1 MLPANRNTRTTT
13 GRLQYILGRVRKDDR
28 GALKGA
34 TKLRTEAADPFS
46 GLTSDEAARRLKKHG
61 PNRLVRG
68 ARGAAILTFIRTAAD
83 PMAVM
88 LAVAGAV
95 YYALGQRT
103 DAYVLFA
110 AIVPVL
116 AVDVI
121 LEARSRSALKKL
133 AGVVAPRARV
143 VRDGVQIEIPTA
155 DLVPG
160 DLLLLKEG
168 DIVHAD
174 AVVRSSSNLALDE
187 SQLTG
192 EAEPVS
198 KRPWEMP
205 AATADAPQ
213 PSRVY
218 AGSRVL
224 EGHGFAE
231 VTATGE
237 RTRYGHLARLV
248 AEVGPRP
255 TPLERKTA
263 RMVRLMVGAAIS
275 VSTLLFVLR
284 MLGGAT
290 VGNAFLY
297 AVSLAM
303 SAVGEEFLLVL
314 TMFLSIGAYRL
325 GRHGVLV
332 RRLASVETLGSTT
345 VICLDKTGTL
355 TAGEFML
362 EEHLPLGAQMSDDA
376 LLEAAALACEPGAA
390 DTMER
395 KILAHCTEHGIDVD
409 ALHSRWRLVHDY
421 AFDPVGKHMSHVW
434 GSAQGAAAGAQ
445 RIVAKGALEGI
456 IEHCELTPADFA
468 RAESANADMAGRGM
482 RVLAVAGRDA
492 PAGGFTGARASD
504 ERGFRLF
511 GLLGFRDPL
520 RAAVPDAVAQCQR
533 AGVELKLITGDHAL
547 TAHAIADAAGIVH
560 SDDGIVTGA
569 QLDSVDKPAF
579 DRLVRRCAIFARIR
593 PEQKYAIVEALRRAG
608 EVVAM
613 TGDGINDAPA
623 LRRADIG
630 VAMGKRGTEVA
641 RAAADIVLLDDD
653 FSAMVATIREGRI
666 LLDNLQRAFL
676 YLVGFKVMLVSLTLL
691 APVFGLPLLLLPV
704 NLVWL
709 EMIVHPVSAL
719 AYEGQPALDDVMRR
733 PPRPPASPI
742 VERPAAVRAAL
753 SGALLTAMALALF
766 ALRIRDGENYARAVA
781 MVVAVVGSLFLVWA
795 EYAGNRRW
803 WRVRAPQ
810 QWRFWVVIFAVAAS
824 LPLFMLTPALATL
837 LMICPIAPGDWAIA
851 ILAAAVAVG
860 WRAFGSAR

>member
-1 MLPANRNTRTTT
+1 
-13 GRLQYILGRVRKDDR
+13 
-28 GALKGA
+28 
-34 TKLRTEAADPFS
+34 
-46 GLTSDEAARRLKKHG
+46 
-61 PNRLVRG
+61 
-68 ARGAAILTFIRTAAD
+68 
-83 PMAVM
+83 MAVM
-88 LAVAGAV
+88 LAAAAAV
-95 YYALGQRT
+95 YYALGERT
-103 DAYVLFA
+103 DAYVLAA

-121 LEARSRSALKKL
+121 LEARSRTALRKL

-143 VRDGVQIEIPTA
+143 VRSGIETEIATV

-198 KRPWEMP
+198 KQPCEISV
-205 AATADAPQ
+205 AAGDAPEA
-213 PSRVY
+213 SRVY
-218 AGSRVL
+218 AGSRAL
-224 EGHGFAE
+224 EGHGTAE
-231 VTATGE
+231 VAATGQ
-237 RTRYGHLARLV
+237 RTRYGDLARLV

-263 RMVRLMVGAAIS
+263 RVVRWMVGVAVA
-275 VSTLLFVLR
+275 VSALLFSVR
-284 MLGGAT
+284 VLGGAPA
-290 VGNAFLY
+290 GQAFLY

-325 GRHGVLV
+325 SQQGVLV

-355 TAGEFML
+355 TAGDFVL
-362 EEHLPLGAQMSDDA
+362 EEHLPLGPEVSPEADNA
-376 LLEAAALACEPGAA
+376 LLEAAALACEPQAA

-395 KILAHCTEHGIDVD
+395 KILAHCAQHGIDVE
-409 ALHSRWRLVHDY
+409 ALHSRWRLSHDY
-421 AFDPVGKHMSHVW
+421 PFDPVGKHMSHVW
-434 GSAQGAAAGAQ
+434 SGIERSGAPSAQ

-456 IEHCELTPADFA
+456 VEHCDLTQAELA
-468 RAESANADMAGRGM
+468 RAESANDAMAGRGM

-492 PAGGFTGARASD
+492 GVGGFTGARASD
-504 ERGFRLF
+504 ERGLRLL

-520 RAAVPDAVAQCQR
+520 RPAVPDAVAQCQS
-533 AGVELKLITGDHAL
+533 AGVKLKLITGDHAL
-547 TAHAIADAAGIVH
+547 TAHAIADAAGIAH

-569 QLDSVDKPAF
+569 QLDGLDKLAF
-579 DRLVRRCAIFARIR
+579 DRMVRRCAIFARIR
-593 PEQKYAIVEALRRAG
+593 PEQKFAIVEALRRAG

-630 VAMGKRGTEVA
+630 VAMGLRGTDVA
-641 RAAADIVLLDDD
+641 RAAADIVLLEDD
-653 FSAMVATIREGRI
+653 FSAMVATIREGRV
-666 LLDNLQRAFL
+666 LLDNIQRAFL
-676 YLVGFKVMLVSLTLL
+676 YLVGFKVMLVSSTLL

-719 AYEGQPALDDVMRR
+719 AFEGEPAVDDVMRR
-733 PPRPPASPI
+733 PPRPPSSPI
-742 VERPAAVRAAL
+742 VERTAAIRAAVC
-753 SGALLTAMALALF
+753 GALLTVVALAAF
-766 ALRIRDGENYARAVA
+766 AFRLPQGENYARSVA
-781 MVVAVVGSLFLVWA
+781 MVVVVVGSLFLVWA
-795 EYAGNRRW
+795 EYAGTRRW
-803 WRVRAPQ
+803 WQVRAPDKR
-810 QWRFWVVIFAVAAS
+810 RFWLVIFGVAAS
-824 LPLFMLTPALATL
+824 LPAFMLVPPLAAL
-837 LMICPIAPGDWAIA
+837 LMIRPIALFDWAIA
-851 ILAAAVAVG
+851 IIGATVAVC
-860 WRAFGSAR
+860 WRAFGARSDNR

>member
-1 MLPANRNTRTTT
+1 
-13 GRLQYILGRVRKDDR
+13 
-28 GALKGA
+28 LKGA
-34 TKLRTEAADPFS
+34 IKLPAAATDPLG
-46 GLTSDEAARRLKKHG
+46 GLSDDEAARRLKRYG
-61 PNRLVRG
+61 PNRLVR
-68 ARGAAILTFIRTAAD
+68 ASRGAAILAFIRTAAD
-83 PMAVM
+83 PMALM
-88 LAVAGAV
+88 LAAAGAV
-95 YYALGQRT
+95 YYALGERT

-121 LEARSRSALKKL
+121 LEARSRTALKKL

-143 VRDGVQIEIPTA
+143 VRSGVQTETPTA

-198 KRPWEMP
+198 KRPCETSG
-205 AATADAPQ
+205 ATADASED
-213 PSRVY
+213 SRVY

-224 EGHGFAE
+224 EGQGFAE

-237 RTRYGHLARLV
+237 RTRYGDLARLV

-255 TPLERKTA
+255 TPLERKTG
-263 RMVRLMVGAAIS
+263 RMVRWMVGVAIT
-275 VSTLLFVLR
+275 VSALLFVVR
-284 MLGGAT
+284 MLGGAPA
-290 VGNAFLY
+290 GKAFLY

-325 GRHGVLV
+325 SQHGVLV

-355 TAGEFML
+355 TAGEFVL
-362 EEHLPLGAQMSDDA
+362 EEHLPLGPEMPEDA
-376 LLEAAALACEPGAA
+376 LLEAAALACEPQAA

-409 ALHSRWRLVHDY
+409 ALHSRWHLEHDY

-434 GSAQGAAAGAQ
+434 SSGDGAGGAQ

-456 IEHCELTPADFA
+456 IEHCDLSQADFA
-468 RAESANADMAGRGM
+468 RAESANAEMAGRGM

-492 PAGGFTGARASD
+492 RPGGFNGVRSSD
-504 ERGFRLF
+504 ERGLRLF

-547 TAHAIADAAGIVH
+547 TAHAIADAAGIAH

-569 QLDSVDKPAF
+569 QLDSVDQPAF
-579 DRLVRRCAIFARIR
+579 EALVRRCSIFARIR

-630 VAMGKRGTEVA
+630 VAMGRRGTEVA
-641 RAAADIVLLDDD
+641 RAAADIVLLEDD

-666 LLDNLQRAFL
+666 LLDNIQRAFL

-719 AYEGQPALDDVMRR
+719 AFEGEPAVDDVMRR
-733 PPRPPASPI
+733 PPRPPSSPI
-742 VERPAAVRAAL
+742 VERPAAYRAAL
-753 SGALLTAMALALF
+753 SGALLTVMALALF
-766 ALRIRDGENYARAVA
+766 ALRLHDGENYARSVA

-795 EYAGNRRW
+795 EYAGTRRW
-803 WRVRAPQ
+803 WRVRAPEQ
-810 QWRFWVVIFAVAAS
+810 RRFWLVIFAVAAS
-824 LPLFMLTPALATL
+824 LPAFMLTPPLAKL
-837 LMICPIAPGDWAIA
+837 LMIRPIAPADWGIA
-851 ILAAAVAVG
+851 IFAAAIAVG
-860 WRAFGSAR
+860 WRAFGTRGVSPSASPAPARR

>member
-1 MLPANRNTRTTT
+1 VPN
-13 GRLQYILGRVRKDDR
+13 
-28 GALKGA
+28 
-34 TKLRTEAADPFS
+34 DPLS
-46 GLTSDEAARRLKKHG
+46 GLSNEEAARRLKTYG
-61 PNRLVRG
+61 PNRLVR
-68 ARGAAILTFIRTAAD
+68 ASRGAAILAFIRTVAD

-88 LAVAGAV
+88 LAAAGAV
-95 YYALGQRT
+95 YYALGERT

-121 LEARSRSALKKL
+121 LEARSRTALKKL

-143 VRDGVQIEIPTA
+143 VRSGVQTETPTA

-198 KRPWEMP
+198 KRPCEIP
-205 AATADAPQ
+205 AAVADAPE

-237 RTRYGHLARLV
+237 RTRYGDLARLV

-263 RMVRLMVGAAIS
+263 RMVRLMVGAAIIAS
-275 VSTLLFVLR
+275 ALLFVSR
-284 MLGGAT
+284 MIGGAPP
-290 VGNAFLY
+290 GNAFLY

-325 GRHGVLV
+325 SQHGVLV

-362 EEHLPLGAQMSDDA
+362 EEHLPLGPEMSEDA
-376 LLEAAALACEPGAA
+376 LLEAAALACEPQAA

-395 KILAHCTEHGIDVD
+395 KILAHCTEHGINVD

-434 GSAQGAAAGAQ
+434 SSREGDGSAQ

-456 IEHCELTPADFA
+456 IEHCHLEQADFA
-468 RAESANADMAGRGM
+468 RAESANAEMAGRGM

-492 PAGGFTGARASD
+492 QPGGFSGVRASD

-547 TAHAIADAAGIVH
+547 TAHAIADAAGIAH

-569 QLDSVDKPAF
+569 QLDSADQPAF
-579 DRLVRRCAIFARIR
+579 DRLVHRCSIFARIR

-630 VAMGKRGTEVA
+630 VAMGRRGTEVA
-641 RAAADIVLLDDD
+641 RAAADIVLLEDD

-666 LLDNLQRAFL
+666 LLDNIQRAFL

-691 APVFGLPLLLLPV
+691 APIFGLPLLLLPV

-719 AYEGQPALDDVMRR
+719 AFEGEPAVDDVMRR

-742 VERPAAVRAAL
+742 VERPAAYRAAL

-766 ALRIRDGENYARAVA
+766 ALRLRAGENYARSVA

-795 EYAGNRRW
+795 EYAGTRRW
-803 WRVRAPQ
+803 WRVRAPEQ
-810 QWRFWVVIFAVAAS
+810 RRFWLVIFTVALS
-824 LPLFMLTPALATL
+824 LPVFMLTPPLAAL
-837 LMICPIAPGDWAIA
+837 LMIRPIAPADWAIA
-851 ILAAAVAVG
+851 VLAAALAVG
-860 WRAFGSAR
+860 WRAPGVRLTPWASPARARR

>member
-1 MLPANRNTRTTT
+1 MPAAATDP
-13 GRLQYILGRVRKDDR
+13 LG
-28 GALKGA
+28 
-34 TKLRTEAADPFS
+34 
-46 GLTSDEAARRLKKHG
+46 GLSHDEAARRLKRYG
-61 PNRLVRG
+61 PNRLVR
-68 ARGAAILTFIRTAAD
+68 ASRGAAILAFIRTAAD
-83 PMAVM
+83 PMALM
-88 LAVAGAV
+88 LAAAGAV
-95 YYALGQRT
+95 YYALGERT

-121 LEARSRSALKKL
+121 LEARSRTALKKL

-143 VRDGVQIEIPTA
+143 VRSGVQTETPTA

-198 KRPWEMP
+198 KRPCETP
-205 AATADAPQ
+205 GATADASED
-213 PSRVY
+213 SRVY

-224 EGHGFAE
+224 EGQGFAE

-237 RTRYGHLARLV
+237 RTRYGDLARLV

-255 TPLERKTA
+255 TPLERKTG
-263 RMVRLMVGAAIS
+263 RMVRWMVSVAIT
-275 VSTLLFVLR
+275 VSALLFVVR
-284 MLGGAT
+284 TLGGAPA
-290 VGNAFLY
+290 GKAFLY

-325 GRHGVLV
+325 SQHGVLV

-355 TAGEFML
+355 TAGEFVL
-362 EEHLPLGAQMSDDA
+362 EEHLPLGPELPEDA
-376 LLEAAALACEPGAA
+376 LLEAAALACEPQAA

-409 ALHSRWRLVHDY
+409 ALHSRWHLEHDY

-434 GSAQGAAAGAQ
+434 SSGDGAGGAQ

-456 IEHCELTPADFA
+456 IEHCDLSQADFA
-468 RAESANADMAGRGM
+468 RAESANAEMAGRGM

-492 PAGGFTGARASD
+492 RPGGFNGVRASD
-504 ERGFRLF
+504 ERGLRLF

-520 RAAVPDAVAQCQR
+520 RAAVPEAVAQCQR

-569 QLDSVDKPAF
+569 QLDSVDQPAF
-579 DRLVRRCAIFARIR
+579 EALVRRCSIFARIR

-630 VAMGKRGTEVA
+630 VAMGRRGTEVA
-641 RAAADIVLLDDD
+641 RAAADIVLLEDD

-666 LLDNLQRAFL
+666 LLDNIQRAFL

-719 AYEGQPALDDVMRR
+719 AFEGEPAVDDVMRR
-733 PPRPPASPI
+733 PPRPPSAPI
-742 VERPAAVRAAL
+742 VERPAAYRAAL
-753 SGALLTAMALALF
+753 SGALLTMMALALF
-766 ALRIRDGENYARAVA
+766 ALRLRDGENYARSVA

-795 EYAGNRRW
+795 EYAGTRRW
-803 WRVRAPQ
+803 WRVRAPEQ
-810 QWRFWVVIFAVAAS
+810 RRFWLVIFAVAAS
-824 LPLFMLTPALATL
+824 LPAFMLTPPIATL
-837 LMICPIAPGDWAIA
+837 LMIRPIAPADWGIA
-851 ILAAAVAVG
+851 ILAAAIAVG
-860 WRAFGSAR
+860 WRAFGTRSVSPSASPARARR

>member
-1 MLPANRNTRTTT
+1 M
-13 GRLQYILGRVRKDDR
+13 
-28 GALKGA
+28 KGA
-34 TKLRTEAADPFS
+34 IKLPGAATDRFS
-46 GLTSDEAARRLKKHG
+46 GLSCDEAARRLKSYG
-61 PNRLVRG
+61 PNRLVR
-68 ARGAAILTFIRTAAD
+68 ASRGAAILAFIRTAAD

-88 LAVAGAV
+88 LAAAGAV
-95 YYALGQRT
+95 YYALGERT
-103 DAYVLFA
+103 DAYVLLA

-121 LEARSRSALKKL
+121 LEARSRTALKQL

-143 VRDGVQIEIPTA
+143 VRSGVQTETPTA

-198 KRPWEMP
+198 KRPCEIHG
-205 AATADAPQ
+205 AIADAPEA
-213 PSRVY
+213 SRVY

-224 EGHGFAE
+224 EGQGIAE

-237 RTRYGHLARLV
+237 RTRYGDLARLV

-263 RMVRLMVGAAIS
+263 RMVRLMVGVAIT
-275 VSTLLFVLR
+275 VSALLFVVR
-284 MLGGAT
+284 MLGGAPA
-290 VGNAFLY
+290 GNAFLY

-325 GRHGVLV
+325 SQHGVLV

-355 TAGEFML
+355 TAGEFVL
-362 EEHLPLGAQMSDDA
+362 EEHLPLGPEMSDDA
-376 LLEAAALACEPGAA
+376 LLEAAALACEPQAA

-421 AFDPVGKHMSHVW
+421 AFDAVGKHMSHVW
-434 GSAQGAAAGAQ
+434 SSAQGDSAGSTQ

-456 IEHCELTPADFA
+456 IEHCDLAPSDFA
-468 RAESANADMAGRGM
+468 RAESANAEMAGRGM

-492 PAGGFTGARASD
+492 RAGGFTGVRASD

-547 TAHAIADAAGIVH
+547 TAHAIADAAGIAH
-560 SDDGIVTGA
+560 SDDGIVTGV
-569 QLDSVDKPAF
+569 QLDSVDQPAF
-579 DRLVRRCAIFARIR
+579 DRLVRRCSIFARIR

-630 VAMGKRGTEVA
+630 VAMGRRGTEVA
-641 RAAADIVLLDDD
+641 RAAADIVLLEDD
-653 FSAMVATIREGRI
+653 FSAMVATIREGRV
-666 LLDNLQRAFL
+666 LLDNIQRAFL

-719 AYEGQPALDDVMRR
+719 VFEGQPAVDDVMRR
-733 PPRPPASPI
+733 PPRSPAAPI
-742 VERPAAVRAAL
+742 VERPAAYRAAL

-766 ALRIRDGENYARAVA
+766 ALRLGEGENYARSVA

-795 EYAGNRRW
+795 EYAGTRRW
-803 WRVRAPQ
+803 WRVRAPEQ
-810 QWRFWVVIFAVAAS
+810 RRFWVVIFAVAAS
-824 LPLFMLTPALATL
+824 LPVFMLTPPLAAL
-837 LMICPIAPGDWAIA
+837 LMIRPIAPADWAIA
-851 ILAAAVAVG
+851 ILAAAIAVG
-860 WRAFGSAR
+860 WRASGPRRVSPSANPARARR

>member
-1 MLPANRNTRTTT
+1 LEEA
-13 GRLQYILGRVRKDDR
+13 K
-28 GALKGA
+28 
-34 TKLRTEAADPFS
+34 KLRAAAPDWFS
-46 GLTSDEAARRLKKHG
+46 GLSSNEAARRLKIYG
-61 PNRLVRG
+61 PNRMVRVVRG
-68 ARGAAILTFIRTAAD
+68 AAVFGFFRTLAD

-88 LAVAGAV
+88 LAVAAAV
-95 YYALGQRT
+95 YYALGERT
-103 DAYVLFA
+103 DAYVLSG

-121 LEARSRSALKKL
+121 LEARSRTALSRL

-143 VRDGVQIEIPTA
+143 VRGGVQTEIPTP

-160 DLLLLKEG
+160 DLMLLKEG

-174 AVVRSSSNLALDE
+174 AIVRSSSNLALDE

-192 EAEPVS
+192 EAEPVA
-198 KRPWEMP
+198 KRPCEIYEAM
-205 AATADAPQ
+205 ADAWDA
-213 PSRVY
+213 SRVY

-224 EGHGFAE
+224 EGHGLAE

-237 RTRYGHLARLV
+237 RTRYGDLARLV
-248 AEVGPRP
+248 AEVGRRA

-263 RMVRLMVGAAIS
+263 RMVRWMVGLAVT
-275 VSTLLFVLR
+275 VSALLFVVR
-284 MLGGAT
+284 MLGGASP
-290 VGNAFLY
+290 GQAFLY
-297 AVSLAM
+297 AISLAM

-325 GRHGVLV
+325 SQHGVLV

-355 TAGEFML
+355 TAGEFVL
-362 EEHLPLGAQMSDDA
+362 EEHLPLGPTISEDA
-376 LLEAAALACEPGAA
+376 LLEAAALASEPQAA

-395 KILAHCTEHGIDVD
+395 KILAHCTGHGIDVD
-409 ALHSRWRLVHDY
+409 DLHSRWRLVHDY
-421 AFDPVGKHMSHVW
+421 SFDPVGKHMSHVW
-434 GSAQGAAAGAQ
+434 SSGVGAECVQ

-456 IEHCELTPADFA
+456 VEHCDLALGEFA
-468 RAESANADMAGRGM
+468 RAETENAAMAGRGM
-482 RVLAVAGRDA
+482 RVLAVAGRDVG
-492 PAGGFTGARASD
+492 PGGFTGVRASD

-520 RAAVPDAVAQCQR
+520 RPTVPDAVAQCQR
-533 AGVELKLITGDHAL
+533 AGVKLKLITGDHAL
-547 TAHAIADAAGIVH
+547 TAHAIADAAGIAH

-569 QLDSVDKPAF
+569 KLDSVDKPAF
-579 DRLVRRCAIFARIR
+579 DRLVRGCSIFARIR

-623 LRRADIG
+623 LHRADIG
-630 VAMGKRGTEVA
+630 VAMGLRGTEVA
-641 RAAADIVLLDDD
+641 RAAADIVLLKDD
-653 FSAMVATIREGRI
+653 FSAMVATIREGRV
-666 LLDNLQRAFL
+666 LLDNIQRAFL

-719 AYEGQPALDDVMRR
+719 AFEGEPALDDVMRR

-742 VERPAAVRAAL
+742 VEGPAAIRAAL
-753 SGALLTAMALALF
+753 SGGLLTVVALALYAF
-766 ALRIRDGENYARAVA
+766 HLTAGEKYARSVA
-781 MVVAVVGSLFLVWA
+781 MVVVVMGSLFLVLA
-795 EYAGNRRW
+795 EYAGTRRW
-803 WRVRAPQ
+803 WRVRAPEQ
-810 QWRFWVVIFAVAAS
+810 RRFWVVIFAVAVS
-824 LPLFMLTPALATL
+824 LPTFMLVSPLAALLMVRPITPA
-837 LMICPIAPGDWAIA
+837 DWGIA
-851 ILAAAVAVG
+851 ISGAVIAVG
-860 WRAFGSAR
+860 WRAFGSSSVSP